1 MPVITNVGGRVEPN
15 KAGAAPSILYVDDE
29 RANLDL
35 FRRSFDETFTLHTAS
50 SGPEALEILEK
61 EPDIGVLISDQRM
74 DPMTGIEL
82 LAASEEHWPL
92 LTRMLLT
99 AFSDSGLLLQA
110 IRRGHVHDYVTK
122 PWQADDVALRLRA
135 GLDAHTRRR
144 EMAALAT
151 ERQLQRSVP
160 GAGTM
165 VGLDGG
171 LRAIGTAIRHVAQT
185 STTVIIRGETGTGKE
200 LVAHA
205 IHDQS
210 PRARGPFIAVNCG
223 AFPENSI
230 EAELFGVGGKVYT
243 DVRERPGRFEQ
254 ANGGTIFLDEIGE
267 MPATAQVRLNRVLE
281 QRVVERL
288 GTTRPITLNVRVIAA
303 THRNLREMV
312 AAGTF
317 RADVLERLDVFR
329 IEMPPL
335 RQRPD
340 DIDALARHFLG
351 VFNVELNKHLTISGD
366 AIQVLRAHPWPGNVR
381 ELRNAM
387 ERAMVGTRAD
397 GVLEPEDFDLD
408 PVAMANASQPPDPGK
423 KGWIEQRRAYLNRLM
438 DECRWRVAVA
448 ARREGV
454 PRTTLSDELRRLGLT

>member
-15 KAGAAPSILYVDDE
+15 KAGEVPSILYVDDE

-82 LAASEEHWPL
+82 LAASEERWPL

-122 PWQADDVALRLRA
+122 PWQPDDVALRLHA

-144 EMAALAT
+144 QMAALAT
-151 ERQLQRSVP
+151 ERQIQRSVS
-160 GAGTM
+160 GEGTM
-165 VGLDGG
+165 IGVDGG
-171 LRAIGTAIRHVAQT
+171 LRSVATAIGQVAPT
-185 STTVIIRGETGTGKE
+185 RSTVVIRGETGTGKE

-210 PRARGPFIAVNCG
+210 PRAKGPFIAVNCG
-223 AFPENSI
+223 AFPDSI
-230 EAELFGVGGKVYT
+230 EAELFGVGKGVYT
-243 DVRERPGRFEQ
+243 DVRERAGRFEQ

-267 MPATAQVRLNRVLE
+267 MPERAQVRMLRVLE
-281 QRVVERL
+281 QRQVERL
-288 GTTRPITLNVRVIAA
+288 GAGRPIGLNIRVIVA
-303 THRNLREMV
+303 THRDLGRMV
-312 AAGTF
+312 AAGSF
-317 RADVLERLDVFR
+317 RQDLFQRLDVVR
-329 IEMPPL
+329 IDVPPL
-335 RQRPD
+335 RERPD
-340 DIDALARHFLG
+340 DIHDLAIHFLN
-351 VFNVELNKHLTISGD
+351 VFNVELNKHLTLSGE
-366 AIQVLRAHPWPGNVR
+366 AVQVLRAHPWPGNVR

-387 ERAMVGTRAD
+387 ERAMVEARAD
-397 GVLEPEDFDLD
+397 SMLEPEDFDLD
-408 PVAMANASQPPDPGK
+408 PVAINRGAQPPGSNREE
-423 KGWIEQRRAYLNRLM
+423 WLEQRRNYLRRLM

-448 ARREGV
+448 ARREGI